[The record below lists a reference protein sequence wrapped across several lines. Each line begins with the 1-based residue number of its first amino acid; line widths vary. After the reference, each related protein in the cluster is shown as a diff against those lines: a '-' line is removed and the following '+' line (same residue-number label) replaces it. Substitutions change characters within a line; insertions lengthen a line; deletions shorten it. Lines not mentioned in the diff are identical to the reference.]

1 MKHLILIHTL
11 LITLFTT
18 PLINCYAQ
26 NAAKVKSTMEEIV
39 KKHEAKEGISCMT
52 VAKGSGLEMV
62 KMMFN
67 KEFGKDFM
75 KGVTAITIIDYSDAS
90 EETCLALRK
99 DLDSFTSLL
108 QEFDVSNEEKFS
120 DNSYIRCF
128 ASVSEPETLSD
139 FLIAAE
145 DAKTKMLM
153 HMSGKIKVK

>member
-11 LITLFTT
+11 LITLFTA

-26 NAAKVKSTMEEIV
+26 NAAKVKSTIEEIV

-128 ASVSEPETLSD
+128 ASASEHETLSD